1 MTFQPPLLDVPRETC
16 FLLLPPRRPPQAT
29 ALVLNADS
37 VRGWSAGTRSP
48 PWPGRAGWHRRTSG
62 LGAPDPALRTAS
74 AARAPGP
81 FPTRRDA
88 PSLGLTLTCRTCGP
102 GWVVTLCPAMVF
114 TRDLILA
121 LFRNHTMLCITV
133 HFIFALFLLRTV
145 SNSGYGAL
153 GPQNVTQPLHVAGP
167 LRRAQCMDSV
177 PRRPRAGQQSSSH
190 SRTAPPCRPLAA
202 QPAGRPQMPRFKSP
216 GEWSL
221 ATSDASQEGNGF
233 WRKLS
238 EAERDV

>member
-1 MTFQPPLLDVPRETC
+1 MQTQFVGGALGRGPRPGPGVLAGIAGPQAWVPRTLLC
-16 FLLLPPRRPPQAT
+16 ARRLLPEPP
-29 ALVLNADS
+29 
-37 VRGWSAGTRSP
+37 
-48 PWPGRAGWHRRTSG
+48 
-62 LGAPDPALRTAS
+62 
-74 AARAPGP
+74 
-81 FPTRRDA
+81 A
-88 PSLGLTLTCRTCGP
+88 PSPHGEMRRLSASHSRAVTCGP

-145 SNSGYGAL
+145 SNSGYRAL

-221 ATSDASQEGNGF
+221 ATFDASQEGNGF

-238 EAERDV
+238 EAERDVLC